1 MRARFV
7 FAERNFAAQNSFVN
21 STCYANIVTVKKML
35 SLIEE
40 HNKVNKPKIGLS
52 AVGLTAFAKKSG
64 VTSGWESGSACHFRI
79 RKYMSGSGCAGK
91 FTRYMRLVNGI
102 SNEAM
107 DLLRLDD
114 DLSGDN
120 TVYGLKALIPKDK
133 SGEPPLDPL
142 DYLSVL

>member
-1 MRARFV
+1 
-7 FAERNFAAQNSFVN
+7 
-21 STCYANIVTVKKML
+21 
-35 SLIEE
+35 
-40 HNKVNKPKIGLS
+40 
-52 AVGLTAFAKKSG
+52 
-64 VTSGWESGSACHFRI
+64 
-79 RKYMSGSGCAGK
+79 
-91 FTRYMRLVNGI
+91 MRLVNGI